1 GHGYARGGVLP
12 GFTPGRDVH
21 DFVSP
26 TGGALRLSGGEAIM
40 RPEWTRAVGGAGA
53 VNSMNRA
60 ATSGNAGILPGLADL
75 PKSMDELK
83 ESMQEVS
90 REIEIAYRG
99 YDWGIAEMERY
110 VGPMVAQAVFDTAR
124 AAGSFMRRE
133 HDDYIHAK
141 YGDFGNLARS
151 LEIIAAGGPKAWG
164 ESAYDVIN
172 TAMTRNFN
180 GSAWLQEDSPLVVAA
195 LRIGDTLGQW
205 QAQWNQSEVNAEL
218 RKSAED

>member
-1 GHGYARGGVLP
+1 
-12 GFTPGRDVH
+12 
-21 DFVSP
+21 
-26 TGGALRLSGGEAIM
+26 
-40 RPEWTRAVGGAGA
+40 
-53 VNSMNRA
+53 
-60 ATSGNAGILPGLADL
+60 
-75 PKSMDELK
+75 
-83 ESMQEVS
+83 
-90 REIEIAYRG
+90 
-99 YDWGIAEMERY
+99 
-110 VGPMVAQAVFDTAR
+110 
-124 AAGSFMRRE
+124 
-133 HDDYIHAK
+133 YIHAK

-218 RKSAED
+218 RKSAEDYAAEQASGLLSTFG